1 MDSNERLIEIMS
13 DVLLEVRDIK
23 NEIKDMKAEVK
34 GLRTETNNRFEN
46 LEKAVDKNTE
56 GIIKLQL
63 SNSELRLSNM
73 HLAQEIER
81 VLDLDRRLK
90 IIENIVLPKA
100 S

>member
-1 MDSNERLIEIMS
+1 MDANERLIEIMS
-13 DVLLEVRDIK
+13 DVLLEIREMK
-23 NEIKDMKAEVK
+23 GEIK
-34 GLRTETNNRFEN
+34 GLRAETNDRFEK

-90 IIENIVLPKA
+90 IVENIVLNKA

>member
-23 NEIKDMKAEVK
+23 NEIKDMKTEVK

>member
-1 MDSNERLIEIMS
+1 MDGNERLIESMS
-13 DVLLEVRDIK
+13 DVLI
-23 NEIKDMKAEVK
+23 EIKDLKSEVKDIKTEIK

-90 IIENIVLPKA
+90 IIENIVLHKA

>member
-1 MDSNERLIEIMS
+1 MDANERLIEIMS
-13 DVLLEVRDIK
+13 DVLIEIRDMK
-23 NEIKDMKAEVK
+23 SEIKEMKTEIK
-34 GLRTETNNRFEN
+34 GLRTETNNRFEH

-90 IIENIVLPKA
+90 IVENIVLNKA

>member
-13 DVLLEVRDIK
+13 DVLI
-23 NEIKDMKAEVK
+23 EIKDMKSEIKDIKTEIK

-81 VLDLDRRLK
+81 VLDLDRRLR
-90 IIENIVLPKA
+90 IIENIVLHKA